1 MRARQN
7 RRRARQ
13 GNRVALFILLILALA
28 AIAALIVFLAASFSQ
43 AAAGD
48 LGPGAENLNPAERF
62 LLLTYLS
69 TRAADL
75 SAPGGADP
83 TPITFSVRS
92 GKTSAQIA
100 THLAEQKLVQD
111 ATLLNYYLRYLG
123 LDQHIEAGDF
133 ILRQTMTIPEIATAL
148 TNASAREISVR
159 FTEGWRLEQ
168 MADALSADSR
178 LSISREEFLALTQPP
193 FDCAAFSSGCE
204 LLINYSLPP
213 DVSLEGFLFP
223 DTYLFKPGASAAEA
237 LKKMLTNFEARL
249 PADYTSAATE
259 HGLTLYQ
266 AVIVASLVERE
277 AVVEAERPIIASV
290 ILNRLAANQLLEID
304 ATVQY
309 ALGTTGNWWPRLD
322 NLDLRTIANP
332 YNTYAFAGLPPGP
345 IANPGLASLLAAA
358 HPADTTYLYYRAQC
372 DGSGR
377 HAFAATYEQH
387 LANACS

>member
-1 MRARQN
+1 MRERRN
-7 RRRARQ
+7 RRRASR
-13 GNRVALFILLILALA
+13 GNRAALFILLI
-28 AIAALIVFLAASFSQ
+28 AALGAFVLLGAFLFLFFSD

-69 TRAADL
+69 THAADL
-75 SAPGGADP
+75 TAPGGADP

-92 GKTSAQIA
+92 GETSAQIA
-100 THLAEQKLVQD
+100 THLAEQKLVSD
-111 ATLLNYYLRYLG
+111 SALLNYYLRYQG

-133 ILRQTMTIPEIATAL
+133 ILRRTMTIPEIAKAL

-159 FTEGWRLEQ
+159 LVEGWRLEQ
-168 MADALSADSR
+168 IADALSTDTR
-178 LSISREEFLALTQPP
+178 LSVSREELLELAGPSPEPGKAQSGYS
-193 FDCAAFSSGCE
+193 FSDD
-204 LLINYSLPP
+204 LPAGA
-213 DVSLEGFLFP
+213 SLEGFLFP

-237 LKKMLTNFEARL
+237 LKKMLTTFEARL
-249 PADYTSAATE
+249 PADYTSAIAE

-277 AVVEAERPIIASV
+277 AVVDEERPIIASV
-290 ILNRLAANQLLEID
+290 ILNRLAAGQWLEID

-309 ALGTTGNWWPRLD
+309 ALGAPGDWWPRVD
-322 NLDLRTIANP
+322 GLDLRTIANP

-358 HPADTTYLYYRAQC
+358 HPADTTYLFYRAQC

-377 HAFAATYEQH
+377 HTFAATYEQH
-387 LANACS
+387 LANACF

>member
-1 MRARQN
+1 M
-7 RRRARQ
+7 
-13 GNRVALFILLILALA
+13 LLIAALGALA
-28 AIAALIVFLAASFSQ
+28 ALGVFLIVSFGN

-48 LGPGAENLNPAERF
+48 LGPGAESLNPIERF

-69 TRAADL
+69 THAADL
-75 SAPGGADP
+75 SAPGGEDP

-92 GKTSAQIA
+92 GETSAQVT
-100 THLAEQKLVQD
+100 THLTEQKLVHD
-111 ATLLNYYLRYLG
+111 GALLNYYLRYQG

-133 ILRQTMTIPEIATAL
+133 ILRRTMTIPEIATAL
-148 TNASAREISVR
+148 TNANAREISVR
-159 FTEGWRLEQ
+159 LVEGWRLEQ
-168 MADALSADSR
+168 IADALSADSR
-178 LSISREEFLALTQPP
+178 LSISRKEFLELAGPHPERSEAQSKDGPRG
-193 FDCAAFSSGCE
+193 DGYSFSAD
-204 LLINYSLPP
+204 LPP
-213 DVSLEGFLFP
+213 AASLEGFLFP

-237 LKKMLTNFEARL
+237 LKKMLTTFEVRL
-249 PADYTSAATE
+249 PADYATAAAE

-277 AVVEAERPIIASV
+277 AVVDEERPIIASV
-290 ILNRLAANQLLEID
+290 ILNRLAAGQWLEID

-309 ALGTTGNWWPRLD
+309 ALGAPGDWWPRVED
-322 NLDLRTIANP
+322 LDLRSIASP

-358 HPADTTYLYYRAQC
+358 HPSDTPYLYYRAQC

-377 HAFAATYEQH
+377 HAFAATYAQH